1 MNQYSS
7 FSSWTVQHSHI
18 DVLFLSHS
26 KFHTTHFL
34 SCSVRFMSITAFDF
48 IDKLLQDNSLQLQ
61 SFSFNQLIVLTAK
74 FCLFLFS
81 HSWSV
86 DHSLHDCESLHTQ
99 TQASRLNFH
108 FSLSPHFHI
117 QPFCA
122 AVCCGS
128 SQPNFNSQ
136 FFIVDDFASPFCI
149 FCEFLQFN
157 QFEFFFNFNS
167 GRFIW
172 IRFALLQLDI
182 HSLPTW
188 TWSHFGQTILFCWH
202 SIWRLI
208 GQLTMQGPGFGLDNH
223 PNPLPPPAIPP
234 PRTPPCPPGLSR
246 LGNSTVEQ
254 VTAKAWRWCNKT
266 TETFFKLLLLPAHWG
281 DLLCSTT
288 PAVTIPQWLETG
300 GSARASCQHLF
311 RSVSSMDFQLH
322 YLSCQVVDNFRWI
335 HSQLQK
341 ITDGCYE
348 VTHRLAQVEIL
359 VFNLDALLEGIQEQ
373 LRWMP
378 QKGVLPKSQPKAKA
392 QRPRPSSVLPQ
403 QRNTFKRWVQKSFLK
418 KVRTH
423 ESRLQSVESSFVNI
437 EKTLRR
443 NKQLSKKVQE
453 LEDQLEKQSTRLAR
467 LMKAARNTERCLRE
481 NGLLRDDQRLS
492 QSSESELE

>member
-1 MNQYSS
+1 M
-7 FSSWTVQHSHI
+7 
-18 DVLFLSHS
+18 
-26 KFHTTHFL
+26 
-34 SCSVRFMSITAFDF
+34 
-48 IDKLLQDNSLQLQ
+48 
-61 SFSFNQLIVLTAK
+61 
-74 FCLFLFS
+74 
-81 HSWSV
+81 
-86 DHSLHDCESLHTQ
+86 
-99 TQASRLNFH
+99 
-108 FSLSPHFHI
+108 
-117 QPFCA
+117 
-122 AVCCGS
+122 
-128 SQPNFNSQ
+128 
-136 FFIVDDFASPFCI
+136 
-149 FCEFLQFN
+149 
-157 QFEFFFNFNS
+157 
-167 GRFIW
+167 
-172 IRFALLQLDI
+172 
-182 HSLPTW
+182 
-188 TWSHFGQTILFCWH
+188 
-202 SIWRLI
+202 
-208 GQLTMQGPGFGLDNH
+208 
-223 PNPLPPPAIPP
+223 
-234 PRTPPCPPGLSR
+234 
-246 LGNSTVEQ
+246 EQ

-403 QRNTFKRWVQKSFLK
+403 QRNTFKRRVQKSFLK

-423 ESRLQSVESSFVNI
+423 ESRLQSVESSSVNI

-467 LMKAARNTERCLRE
+467 LMKAARNTERCPRE

>member
-108 FSLSPHFHI
+108 FSLSPYFHI

-136 FFIVDDFASPFCI
+136 FFIVDDFASPFFCI

-322 YLSCQVVDNFRWI
+322 YLSCQVVDNFRVD
-335 HSQLQK
+335 
-341 ITDGCYE
+341 TFTAAED
-348 VTHRLAQVEIL
+348 HRR
-359 VFNLDALLEGIQEQ
+359 LL
-373 LRWMP
+373 
-378 QKGVLPKSQPKAKA
+378 
-392 QRPRPSSVLPQ
+392 
-403 QRNTFKRWVQKSFLK
+403 
-418 KVRTH
+418 
-423 ESRLQSVESSFVNI
+423 
-437 EKTLRR
+437 
-443 NKQLSKKVQE
+443 
-453 LEDQLEKQSTRLAR
+453 
-467 LMKAARNTERCLRE
+467 
-481 NGLLRDDQRLS
+481 
-492 QSSESELE
+492 